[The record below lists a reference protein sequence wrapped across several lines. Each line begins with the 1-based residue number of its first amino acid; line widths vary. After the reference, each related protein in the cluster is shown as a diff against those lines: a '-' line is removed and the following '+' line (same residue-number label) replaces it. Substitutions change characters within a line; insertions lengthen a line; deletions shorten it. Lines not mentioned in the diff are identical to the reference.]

1 MSPAEDHMGY
11 LIVWTKRAVKQSW
24 FPQWAVNEILSE
36 AFMRADHLLSE
47 KYDSKRGNVTTFL
60 SACLRTDLSYR
71 YQRSLGKSIHWEK
84 KECGTGRRRV
94 WTQRVPSV
102 EHIESLAPA
111 FEIPEDLDL
120 EAAELTPREAHIV
133 ELLLQGKTRVEI
145 AQDLGVSP
153 SRVSQLILHRIK
165 EKIEP
170 YLDGQP

>member
-11 LIVWTKRAVKQSW
+11 LVLWTKRAVEQSW
-24 FPQWAVNEILSE
+24 FPHWSFDETLSE

-47 KYDSKRGNVTTFL
+47 KYDSERGNVTTFL

-71 YQRSLGKSIHWEK
+71 YQRSQGKSIHWEK

-111 FEIPEDLDL
+111 FEIQDDLDL
-120 EAAELTPREAHIV
+120 EAADLSPREAYIV
-133 ELLLQGKTRVEI
+133 KLLIQGKTRVEI

-165 EKIEP
+165 DKVAP
-170 YLDGQP
+170 YLNR